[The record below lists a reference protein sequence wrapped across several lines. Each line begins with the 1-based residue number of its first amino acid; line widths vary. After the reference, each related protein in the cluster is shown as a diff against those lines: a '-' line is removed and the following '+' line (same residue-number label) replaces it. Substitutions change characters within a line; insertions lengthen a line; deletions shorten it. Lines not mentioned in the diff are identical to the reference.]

1 MKNLLLIHL
10 ESLNYINYRL
20 NRHLFPALY
29 KLEEQGMFFE
39 RFYSTATSTW
49 MVITDLLYGG
59 LNQHEQCKS
68 IEDELQEYP
77 YNASLLDDL
86 KAQGYHTGVYE
97 HPVDDELISAN
108 RRHVVGFQ
116 NEIVLKTAYQDFL
129 QALDEGMIQTPFA
142 LMACNYISNL
152 SFNKYTDY
160 SRYEWDTDSWEVGYR
175 SLNSCV
181 SDIMDL
187 LDKRDLRDSTMVVL
201 YGDHG
206 DDYWTHGLHQGLS
219 HAIEPNELQIHVP
232 LIILDPSIKE
242 AKVSSRL
249 LETTDLRNIIYDVV
263 VNKAVLE
270 TTIPEKSLVVSR
282 NEYAAQPM
290 RKESFN
296 KAYSITDGH
305 YLLMV
310 SNAGLE
316 MYDVHMDSSC
326 HNNFLRF
333 FILEGEILLENE
345 AVSGQFGYHLKGY
358 LKSRNRRILRQKFY
372 MLWKEL
378 YCQVLDLY
386 KAGNLSEEQ
395 MESELGFYKIH
406 Y

>member
-20 NRHLFPALY
+20 NPGLFPTLC
-29 KLEEQGMFFE
+29 KLEDRGLFFE
-39 RFYSTATSTW
+39 HYYSTATSTW
-49 MVITDLLYGG
+49 MVIADLLYGG
-59 LNQHEQCKS
+59 MNQYEQCKS
-68 IEDELQEYP
+68 IDAIPQEYP
-77 YNASLLDDL
+77 YATSLMDDL
-86 KAQGYHTGVYE
+86 KTLGYHVGIYE

-108 RRHVVGFQ
+108 SRHIAGFQ
-116 NEIVLKTAYQDFL
+116 NDIVLKQDYEEFL
-129 QALDEGMIQTPFA
+129 QAMDEGMAQTPFA

-152 SFNKYTDY
+152 AFNKYTDY
-160 SRYEWDTDSWEVGYR
+160 SPYEWDMNSWEIGYR
-175 SLNSCV
+175 CLDRYV
-181 SDIMDL
+181 KDIMDL
-187 LDKRDLRDSTMVVL
+187 LDRRGLRDSTMVVL

-206 DDYWTHGLHQGLS
+206 DDYWTHGIHQGLS

-242 AKVSSRL
+242 VNVSSSL
-249 LETTDLRNIIYDVV
+249 LKTTDLRNIIFNVV
-263 VNKAVLE
+263 VKDDEVE
-270 TTIPEKSLVVSR
+270 TTIPENHLVVSR
-282 NEYAAQPM
+282 NEYAAQPL

-310 SNAGLE
+310 SNSGLE
-316 MYDVHMDSSC
+316 MYDVHMDGNC

-333 FILEGEILLENE
+333 FIFENGLMLENKPVLDQL
-345 AVSGQFGYHLKGY
+345 AFHLECY
-358 LKSRNRRILRQKFY
+358 LQARNKRILRQKFY
-372 MLWKEL
+372 MLWREL
-378 YCQVLDLY
+378 YCQVLELY

-395 MESELGFYKIH
+395 MKSELGFYKIN